1 MAEQKAA
8 PALKTHF
15 VVARTNWRVVGESGA
30 FVRLPGETR
39 VAAFANASHAE
50 ADRATRE
57 AEARR
62 LVNPFRCGVL
72 WSERSHLPEPVF
84 RDFIKDT
91 GVEPPVLV
99 PLPRVDEKGLPI
111 GPYDR
116 RQLEQERPVPPGAF
130 RDWAAWWDATAPAL
144 SAEQV
149 ARVWEG
155 LDRIRFFRT
164 EERPVRAVA
173 FAVVRIDW
181 NYNDMWYYPGDDGG
195 ETVVAYRT
203 RERAE
208 AECARQNA
216 EAREQWRRDLGLAR
230 SEEVTDPDRD
240 PQSLYQFDM
249 QHRPF
254 PGRSSLEPQLE
265 PPPRAQKDPEKLFTV
280 DEVPFFE
287 VVEIEVAEG
296 K

>member
-15 VVARTNWRVVGESGA
+15 VVARINWRVAGESGA

-39 VAAFANASHAE
+39 VAAFADAPHAE
-50 ADRATRE
+50 TDRAARE
-57 AEARR
+57 AEARK
-62 LVNPFRCGVL
+62 LVNPFRCGVV
-72 WSERSHLPEPVF
+72 WSDRAHLPEPVF

-99 PLPRVDEKGLPI
+99 PLPRVDEKGVPI
-111 GPYDR
+111 AR
-116 RQLEQERPVPPGAF
+116 WERLRMEQERPVPPGAF
-130 RDWAAWWDATAPAL
+130 RDWATWWDATAPAL

-149 ARVWEG
+149 VRVWEG
-155 LDRIRFFRT
+155 LDRVRFFRA

-195 ETVVAYRT
+195 ETTVAYRT

-208 AECARQNA
+208 TECGRQNA
-216 EAREQWRRDLGLAR
+216 EAREQWPRPRSCPVGRGDRPGPRLGVALPVRHAAPA
-230 SEEVTDPDRD
+230 V
-240 PQSLYQFDM
+240 
-249 QHRPF
+249 
-254 PGRSSLEPQLE
+254 
-265 PPPRAQKDPEKLFTV
+265 PRAQFAGAADRAAAPRSERCRTIV
-280 DEVPFFE
+280 H
-287 VVEIEVAEG
+287 G
-296 K
+296 R